1 VSDDGKID
9 PPMDENVLI
18 GQVISHYRIVEKL
31 GGGGM
36 GVVYAAED
44 TRLGRR
50 VALKFLPP
58 EFHRDMHAVQRFQR
72 EARAASALNHPHI
85 CTIHDIGIES
95 GREFIV
101 MELLEGRTLKH
112 EIGTTP
118 MEIGRL
124 LGLGAQ
130 IADALDAAHAKGIVH
145 RDIKPANIFVT
156 SRSHAKI
163 LDFGLAKVAAPA
175 TPVASAEQTLEAAAK
190 HDLTGPGTTLGTV
203 AYMSPEQVRGEEVD
217 RRSDLFSFGLV
228 LYEMATGR
236 QAFTGNTSGVIFDAI
251 LNREPTSPVRLNPA
265 VPADLERVI
274 IKALEKDRALRYQS
288 AADLHADLERLRRGS
303 SANTMTAVNAATQV
317 GGTITGGVATA
328 ATVPSGRSKSKRW
341 IWAAGGLVAGA
352 AAGLA
357 MLSYARRAPALTDKD
372 TVLVADFVN
381 TTGNDVFDGTLR
393 QGLVVQLEQSPF
405 LSLISRDRMRD
416 TLRAMTRSPDD
427 RVVDEVAREV
437 CQRLGAKA
445 TINGSIAP
453 IGSHFAIGL
462 EAVNCQSGDS
472 IATEQAEAADREQ
485 VLATLGASASR
496 LRRKLG
502 ESLATIQQFDAP
514 IAQATT
520 ASLEALKAFSLGE
533 ETRDRSGDAAAI
545 PFYERAIALDPNFAM
560 GYAKLSTIYSNLG
573 RRQEML
579 KNAEEAVARKDRVSE
594 PERFYISGR
603 GCSLGADP
611 GCYANVHELW
621 KRTYPREFT
630 AVSNLCFAYM
640 NQNEFEK
647 ALDNCLE
654 TLRLNPHT
662 LPTYRNLS
670 LVYLGL
676 GRLAEARRTLDD
688 AAGRGLGADVIDL
701 PRYLLA
707 FSAHD
712 PQMMDELRAAARG
725 TTVESDL
732 VNADADIAAFAGQ
745 LRRSHELRVRAADL
759 AAAKRPTRVA
769 TIRARDALV
778 DALFGMTDRARAQTS
793 TAAIPPDAGIVDL
806 MFAAALSRD
815 DKRTNVLL
823 AEAPSR
829 LGPAF
834 GWLIPMAQALGAAEN
849 GDHTAAER
857 LPGPIPNELSVTT
870 TWMPS
875 YIRGLVYLRSGDGVR
890 AASEFQH
897 IIDRPMI
904 APVTP
909 LHPLAYVQ
917 QARAYFLAGDRGKAV
932 KAYQDFLAL
941 WKDADADVPILSE
954 AKAEYSR
961 ATK

>member
-1 VSDDGKID
+1 
-9 PPMDENVLI
+9 
-18 GQVISHYRIVEKL
+18 
-31 GGGGM
+31 
-36 GVVYAAED
+36 
-44 TRLGRR
+44 
-50 VALKFLPP
+50 
-58 EFHRDMHAVQRFQR
+58 
-72 EARAASALNHPHI
+72 
-85 CTIHDIGIES
+85 
-95 GREFIV
+95 
-101 MELLEGRTLKH
+101 
-112 EIGTTP
+112 
-118 MEIGRL
+118 
-124 LGLGAQ
+124 
-130 IADALDAAHAKGIVH
+130 
-145 RDIKPANIFVT
+145 
-156 SRSHAKI
+156 
-163 LDFGLAKVAAPA
+163 
-175 TPVASAEQTLEAAAK
+175 
-190 HDLTGPGTTLGTV
+190 
-203 AYMSPEQVRGEEVD
+203 
-217 RRSDLFSFGLV
+217 
-228 LYEMATGR
+228 
-236 QAFTGNTSGVIFDAI
+236 
-251 LNREPTSPVRLNPA
+251 
-265 VPADLERVI
+265 
-274 IKALEKDRALRYQS
+274 
-288 AADLHADLERLRRGS
+288 
-303 SANTMTAVNAATQV
+303 
-317 GGTITGGVATA
+317 
-328 ATVPSGRSKSKRW
+328 
-341 IWAAGGLVAGA
+341 
-352 AAGLA
+352 
-357 MLSYARRAPALTDKD
+357 
-372 TVLVADFVN
+372 
-381 TTGNDVFDGTLR
+381 
-393 QGLVVQLEQSPF
+393 
-405 LSLISRDRMRD
+405 
-416 TLRAMTRSPDD
+416 
-427 RVVDEVAREV
+427 
-437 CQRLGAKA
+437 
-445 TINGSIAP
+445 
-453 IGSHFAIGL
+453 
-462 EAVNCQSGDS
+462 
-472 IATEQAEAADREQ
+472 
-485 VLATLGASASR
+485 
-496 LRRKLG
+496 
-502 ESLATIQQFDAP
+502 
-514 IAQATT
+514 
-520 ASLEALKAFSLGE
+520 
-533 ETRDRSGDAAAI
+533 
-545 PFYERAIALDPNFAM
+545 M

-701 PRYLLA
+701 PRFLLA

-793 TAAIPPDAGIVDL
+793 TAAIPPGAGIVDL